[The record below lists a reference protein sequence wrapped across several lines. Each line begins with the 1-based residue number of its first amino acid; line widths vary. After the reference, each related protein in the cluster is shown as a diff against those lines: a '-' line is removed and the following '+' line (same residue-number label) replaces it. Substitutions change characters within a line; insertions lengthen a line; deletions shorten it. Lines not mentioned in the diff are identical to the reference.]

1 MSVSL
6 SSFQSPTSEKMREVL
21 FLEGASFFYSFGGDS
36 RTFVQLLIDDGFGR
50 IICEVF
56 DKLPFV
62 SHPFEDVDSLPI
74 WSLTFNVY
82 ILAPKSSTDHPGRNS
97 NIYKYF

>member
-1 MSVSL
+1 MSIPL
-6 SSFQSPTSEKMREVL
+6 SRFQSATYEKNERGPV
-21 FLEGASFFYSFGGDS
+21 LEGASFFYFFGGDS

-74 WSLTFNVY
+74 WSFTFNVY

-97 NIYKYF
+97 NIYRYF